1 MKKQIKFTSLQR
13 FNLEDAS
20 DLQGLVN
27 EQLTLENY
35 GLKGGSLT
43 STLTGGM
50 ILSPF
55 IPASVGA
62 GTSIGTAF
70 FTLNAFSFMLPN
82 GEVVEHTNSALQ
94 ISYSTLRTEA
104 INTSSAKT
112 GYLWGN
118 YNSVETENEPRE
130 FWDNLSEAEVLQ
142 NVNTRTVKTPTFVVT
157 ITTGQPAAINGRKW
171 TRLATVSV
179 TSSGGTFKVV
189 NTSAIKQSNEMP
201 GMQYYKPLEVT
212 SSTSSTRF
220 GLGTYWNNIEE
231 MFYKIIT
238 NGNSDD
244 STKTSLGY
252 GAFPQYS
259 LQGLKRE
266 IEKKDS
272 IGVVA
277 SCLLKFNPNPN
288 LDLTNAPTWEDDEF
302 WPYLRS
308 DVEVLQASG
317 CNCDATQFRFDGR
330 QSVDPAI
337 TTAYSA
343 YKNGVF
349 QVIVTSNQTDAN
361 NFGQGRVLSD
371 AAALSIYN
379 TNRVV
384 LTAYAKHDT
393 LPGVDVDSGID
404 GTSVDNIFITNEP
417 VHAQQLFSIVTAPW
431 YPDEGTSK
439 TQVSKLYP
447 FGPTF
452 DNNTYAT
459 FINFEPFNMYTISKR
474 LATFT
479 RYFVQNNISQIA
491 ANAFNN
497 HLATTLNLGDE
508 FGMPTIFLKV
518 EFYGDVTTIN

>member
-1 MKKQIKFTSLQR
+1 MKKKIKFNELQR
-13 FNLEDAS
+13 FDLVDAS
-20 DLQGLVN
+20 ALQSLVDD
-27 EQLTLENY
+27 QLTLENY
-35 GLKGGSLT
+35 GLKGGT
-43 STLTGGM
+43 STNTLAGGL

-55 IPASVGA
+55 SCASVGT
-62 GTSIGTAF
+62 GVSTGTAWI
-70 FTLNAFSFMLPN
+70 TVNAFSFMLPN
-82 GEVVEHTNSALQ
+82 GEVVQWTNNANQ
-94 ISYSTLRTEA
+94 VSYSAVRNAA
-104 INTSSAKT
+104 IGALAPRT

-118 YNSVETENEPRE
+118 YNLTETTTENRTFFDPLSETETLQSVTTRLEKTASLTIDVGEP
-130 FWDNLSEAEVLQ
+130 S
-142 NVNTRTVKTPTFVVT
+142 P
-157 ITTGQPAAINGRKW
+157 ISGRKW
-171 TRLATVSV
+171 AKIATVPVTFNNGQWRVQAASV
-179 TSSGGTFKVV
+179 V
-189 NTSAIKQSNEMP
+189 KQYNEMP
-201 GMQYYKPLEVT
+201 GMQYYKPLEIT

-238 NGNSDD
+238 DGSADATD
-244 STKTSLGY
+244 KTALNR

-277 SCLLKFNPNPN
+277 SCLLKFNPNPS
-288 LDLTNAPTWEDDEF
+288 LDLSAASTWEDDEF
-302 WPYLRS
+302 YPYLRS
-308 DVEVLQASG
+308 DVEIVQASG

-337 TTAYSA
+337 TTAYSV

-393 LPGVDVDSGID
+393 LPGVDVDSGIE
-404 GTSVDNIFITNEP
+404 GTSADKIFVTNEP

-459 FINFEPFNMYTISKR
+459 FINFEPFNMYTYAKKTAI
-474 LATFT
+474 FT
-479 RYFVQNNISQIA
+479 RYFVQNNISQTIN
-491 ANAFNN
+491 NAFNN
-497 HLATTLNLGDE
+497 HLATTINLGDE

-518 EFYGDVTTIN
+518 EFYGDVSTIN

>member
-1 MKKQIKFTSLQR
+1 MKKQIKFSSLQR
-13 FNLEDAS
+13 FNLEDAQ
-20 DLQGLVN
+20 DLQGLVD

-35 GLKGGSLT
+35 GLKGGSRT

-55 IPASVGA
+55 SVNSVGA
-62 GTSIGTAF
+62 GNSSPTAWIV
-70 FTLNAFSFMLPN
+70 LNPFNFMLPN
-82 GEVVEHTNSALQ
+82 GEVVEHTNAALQ
-94 ISYSTLRTEA
+94 ISYSTLRSDA
-104 INTSSAKT
+104 ISANAART

-118 YNSVETENEPRE
+118 YNDVDAENEARE
-130 FWDNLSEAEVLQ
+130 FWDTLSETEVVQ
-142 NVNTRTVKTPTFVVT
+142 NVNTRTIKTPTFV
-157 ITTGQPAAINGRKW
+157 ITTTSGQPAAISGRLW

-189 NTSAIKQSNEMP
+189 NTSAIKQFNEMP

-252 GAFPQYS
+252 GANPQYS

-277 SCLLKFNPNPN
+277 SCLLKFNPNPS
-288 LDLTNAPTWEDDEF
+288 LDTSAISTWEDDEF

-337 TTAYSA
+337 TTAYSV

-459 FINFEPFNMYTISKR
+459 FINFEPFNMYTYAKKTAI
-474 LATFT
+474 FT
-479 RYFVQNNISQIA
+479 RYFVQNNISQVVQ
-491 ANAFNN
+491 NAFNN
-497 HLATTLNLGDE
+497 HLATTLGLGDD